1 MQDAFAPGTLFV
13 PQQHSSTPNLDL
25 ASVHSQHFNLH
36 ADQQMQGSQPNYMQ
50 TDSALFQHYAD
61 MGLAQGSM
69 TSMLTAD
76 LQMTPAASFA
86 LEPSLTGQQQDI
98 QLARRHASGAW
109 WLCFASVV
117 SCNKHDL
124 KS

>member
-13 PQQHSSTPNLDL
+13 PQHHSSTPNLDL
-25 ASVHSQHFNLH
+25 ASAQHFNLH
-36 ADQQMQGSQPNYMQ
+36 ADQEMQGSQPNYMQ

-76 LQMTPAASFA
+76 IQMTPAASFA
-86 LEPSLTGQQQDI
+86 LEPSMTGQPQNV
-98 QLARRHASGAW
+98 QLARQHASGAW
-109 WLCFASVV
+109 RLCFAKVV
-117 SCNKHDL
+117 GCNKHDL
-124 KS
+124 QS